1 MRSVCVFC
9 GSSVGS
15 HPAYRSAARRF
26 GELLA
31 RSGRRLVF
39 GGGHVGLMGAV
50 ADGALDAGGAA
61 VGVIP
66 RALVDRELAHE
77 GLTELHVVESM
88 HERKALMAT
97 LADGFVA
104 LPGGLGTFEELFE
117 VWTWGQLGIHAKP
130 FGLLNVA
137 GYYGALLEFLD
148 HSASQGFVRPGHR
161 DLLLVDSDP
170 EALLSRMV
178 DHRPPTVAKWMDRT
192 ET

>member
-1 MRSVCVFC
+1 
-9 GSSVGS
+9 
-15 HPAYRSAARRF
+15 
-26 GELLA
+26 
-31 RSGRRLVF
+31 VF

-170 EALLSRMV
+170 VALLARMV
-178 DHRPPTVAKWMDRT
+178 DYRPPTVAKWMDRT